1 MKSNFFKIFLPAFA
15 LMLAITASI
24 AFTPVPGVVK
34 GYEQVLDVQGEII
47 RCDYEKDCQTEN
59 SGTICKLSIFE
70 PQLYGIVDE
79 QANPQVTCIIPLYE
93 IPTP

>member
-24 AFTPVPGVVK
+24 AFTPVPGVVN

-47 RCDYEKDCQTEN
+47 RCDYKKDCQTEN

-70 PQLYGIVDE
+70 PQLYGLTAINDGLSCELV
-79 QANPQVTCIIPLYE
+79 VYE
-93 IPTP
+93 VPTP